1 MEVPVLLLE
10 VSVDGDGGEVALEE
24 ELVELDRPRD
34 CADKDDDLVEDERV

>member
-1 MEVPVLLLE
+1 
-10 VSVDGDGGEVALEE
+10 VDGDGGEVALEE